1 MPQRDRAAYMRQYRA
16 RQDRAGPNED
26 QLAALDSPDAAWR
39 RMHPSAALVEL
50 ARSLPDMKPIDGA
63 DIIPPRP
70 GTLTADDTRWRTLA
84 PRIAFGSL
92 SANIAATL
100 MPG

>member
-1 MPQRDRAAYMRQYRA
+1 MPKQRTREEAAAYMREYRA
-16 RQDRAGPNED
+16 RKR

-70 GTLTADDTRWRTLA
+70 GTLAAPDARWRTLG

-92 SANIAATL
+92 CANIAATL
-100 MPG
+100 K